1 MSFGSG
7 GSTPTPPKFQP
18 INIGTTEQQAL
29 GADQTAY
36 NLSDSDFASR
46 FPGLVSGRDTQLTND
61 YNQLTGPLDPSV
73 QNSFTSQGL
82 AQSLGAFGG
91 GNNAAQVGNSG
102 TAAGNT
108 VASSVANSTINKQNY
123 DRTQFES
130 DLANNPQRQFGL
142 NGEDIVSMM
151 MANTSGQNA
160 ANGAYYA
167 SNVGN
172 ANANAA
178 QSAQETQTGIGGGLA
193 VASILASLFAA
204 GAFSDERVK
213 TDINR
218 VGTSQSGIPVKTFK
232 YRGGDDKYIG
242 AMAQDVEKTHPH
254 AVTTGPFGLKRLQYE
269 MLDVPFKKLSKG
281 SK

>member
-46 FPGLVSGRDTQLTND
+46 FPGLVSGRDAQLTND
-61 YNQLTGPLDPSV
+61 YNQLTGPLDPAV

-91 GNNAAQVGNSG
+91 GNNMAQVGNSG

-108 VASSVANSTINKQNY
+108 VASSVANSTLNKQNY

-130 DLANNPQRQFGL
+130 DLGNNPQRQFGL

-167 SNVGN
+167 SRVGN
-172 ANANAA
+172 ANASAA
-178 QSAQETQTGIGGGLA
+178 ASSQETQAGISAALSLA
-193 VASILASLFAA
+193 TILAMS
-204 GAFSDERVK
+204 FSDKRLK
-213 TDINR
+213 DDITQI
-218 VGTSQSGIPVKTFK
+218 GTSPSGIPVKTFK
-232 YRGGDDKYIG
+232 YKGSDDKYVG
-242 AMAQDVEKTHPH
+242 AVAQDVEKTHPH
-254 AVTTGPFGLKRLQYE
+254 AVVNGPFGFKGVRYG